1 MKVMKKNVGTY
12 ESPMM
17 SEMLLMNEGTILSGS
32 TEIFYDED
40 ESTQTRFEGGW
51 SAI

>member
-1 MKVMKKNVGTY
+1 MKVIKKTFGAY

-17 SEMLLMNEGTILSGS
+17 SEMLLMSEGTILSGS
-32 TEIFYDED
+32 TEGFVDED